1 MESFKSISNFRTK
14 KDKTISNNVLLNF
27 DFDDVVITDNSFKY
41 VSTFETIDVTN
52 FKWNCNLTS
61 RIILIN
67 QNSNFG
73 IKTPFLGRLQC
84 VAIQRNNSIDQDIFL
99 NAGEYSLSFYLQK
112 RANFVVNPIQ
122 VSIAGTALFT
132 VSTIPE
138 VWTLYTFKFNIL
150 ASSTTNIKFMGLETT
165 DATSAID
172 LITIIQLYQGL
183 TFAGYSGYNDSNPN
197 YFIEKTPLKRGYSSV
212 FSNLTT
218 STNGTYIVDEGDSF
232 AIQ

>member
-1 MESFKSISNFRTK
+1 
-14 KDKTISNNVLLNF
+14 
-27 DFDDVVITDNSFKY
+27 
-41 VSTFETIDVTN
+41 
-52 FKWNCNLTS
+52 
-61 RIILIN
+61 
-67 QNSNFG
+67 
-73 IKTPFLGRLQC
+73 
-84 VAIQRNNSIDQDIFL
+84 
-99 NAGEYSLSFYLQK
+99 
-112 RANFVVNPIQ
+112 
-122 VSIAGTALFT
+122 
-132 VSTIPE
+132 
-138 VWTLYTFKFNIL
+138 
-150 ASSTTNIKFMGLETT
+150 MGLETT